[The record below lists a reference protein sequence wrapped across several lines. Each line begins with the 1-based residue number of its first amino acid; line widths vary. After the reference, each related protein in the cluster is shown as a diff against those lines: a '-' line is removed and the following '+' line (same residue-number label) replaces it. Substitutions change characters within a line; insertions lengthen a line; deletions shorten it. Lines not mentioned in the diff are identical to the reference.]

1 MPVKETI
8 IEVTDEWYTPEL
20 VKANP
25 HCLFVFGDNLLGKG
39 HGGQAV
45 IRDLPNTF
53 GIPTKREPNKRDTA
67 YFSDKDEEMDAVT
80 HSIAVLNFICTLNI
94 FEKIIFPK
102 NGIGTG
108 LSHTKSKSPMIY
120 KMMKRYLKNS
130 FNYTFEDTE

>member
-8 IEVTDEWYTPEL
+8 IEVTDKWYTPEL

-25 HCLFVFGDNLLGKG
+25 HCLFVFGDNLLRKG

-45 IRDLPNTF
+45 IRDFPNSF
-53 GIPTKREPNKRDTA
+53 GIPTKRGPNKKDTA
-67 YFSDKDEEMDAVT
+67 YFSDKNEEFNAIMC
-80 HSIAVLNFICTLNI
+80 SIFTLNIIYKSNI

-108 LSHTKSKSPMIY
+108 LSHIKSKSPINY
-120 KMMKRYLKNS
+120 NKMKNLLCYY

>member
-25 HCLFVFGDNLLGKG
+25 HYLFVFGDNLLEKG

-53 GIPTKREPNKRDTA
+53 GIPTKREPNKKDTA
-67 YFSDKDEEMDAVT
+67 YFSDKDEEMHAVID
-80 HSIAVLNFICTLNI
+80 SISILNFICNSKV

-108 LSHTKSKSPMIY
+108 MSHTKSKSPTIY
-120 KMMKRYLKNS
+120 GVMKKYLEEC

>member
-8 IEVTDEWYTPEL
+8 IEVTDQWYTPEL

-25 HCLFVFGDNLLGKG
+25 HCLFVFGDNLLKKG
-39 HGGQAV
+39 HGGQAI

-67 YFSDKDEEMDAVT
+67 YFSDKDEEFNAIMY
-80 HSIAVLNFICTLNI
+80 SIFTLNIIYKSNI

-108 LSHTKSKSPMIY
+108 LSHTKSKSPINY
-120 KMMKRYLKNS
+120 NKMKNLLHYY
-130 FNYTFEDTE
+130 FNYTFKDTE